1 MSDLPEPDRILDLP
15 HPRHTKH
22 LFGQEPAEAEFL
34 SAYNSD
40 RLHHAWLITG
50 PRGIGKAT
58 LAWRITRFLMTVV
71 EDDGGMFGAPE
82 APKSLDAP
90 QDAPALA
97 RLEALSEP
105 RLFLLRRPFNA
116 KTEKLRAEITVD
128 EVRRLKSFFELSAS
142 DGGRR
147 VLIVDCMD
155 EMNTNAANAL
165 LKLLEEPPKDV
176 VMLLICH
183 QPAGLLPTIR
193 SRCRILRCAPLGTD
207 DMAFALTGAHPDKLE
222 NPAALGEMSSGS
234 VGQAL
239 ELDAAGGLAIYETL
253 LSMFSKGPLDRSIAI
268 KFAEAASA
276 RGAEEKQALLFRL
289 IDLFLARLART
300 GVAGPAPEAVNG
312 EAGLMSRLCPNVTAA
327 RDWAKLAAE
336 LGARGKHGRA
346 VNLDPAALILDMLI
360 KIDNTAARIAR

>member
-1 MSDLPEPDRILDLP
+1 MTDIPEPDRVLDLP

-22 LFGQEPAEAEFL
+22 LFGQEQAEAEFL
-34 SAYNSD
+34 AAYTSD

-58 LAWRITRFLMTVV
+58 LAWRLARFLLTTPM
-71 EDDGGMFGAPE
+71 DDGGMFGAPE
-82 APKSLDAP
+82 PPKTLDAP
-90 QDAPALA
+90 QNAAALA
-97 RLEALSEP
+97 RIAALSEP
-105 RLFLLRRPFNA
+105 RLYLLRRPFNQ
-116 KTEKLRAEITVD
+116 KTEKLRTEITVD

-155 EMNTNAANAL
+155 EMNVNAANAL

-176 VMLLICH
+176 VMLLVCH

-193 SRCRILRCAPLGTD
+193 SRCRILRCAPLGAD
-207 DMAFALTGAHPDKLE
+207 DMAFALTAAHPEKLE
-222 NPAALGEMSSGS
+222 KSAALGELAAGS

-253 LSMFSKGPLDRSIAI
+253 LGMFAKGSLDRATAI
-268 KFAEAASA
+268 QFSEAASA
-276 RGAEEKQALLFRL
+276 RGAVEKQALLFRL
-289 IDLFLARLART
+289 IDLFLARLARS
-300 GVAGPAPEAVNG
+300 GVAGPAPEAATG
-312 EAGLMSRLCPNVTAA
+312 EAAILARLCPDVAAA
-327 RDWAKLAAE
+327 RVWATLAAQ

-346 VNLDPAALILDMLI
+346 VNLDPAALILDMLL
-360 KIDNTAARIAR
+360 KIDNTAMRIAR